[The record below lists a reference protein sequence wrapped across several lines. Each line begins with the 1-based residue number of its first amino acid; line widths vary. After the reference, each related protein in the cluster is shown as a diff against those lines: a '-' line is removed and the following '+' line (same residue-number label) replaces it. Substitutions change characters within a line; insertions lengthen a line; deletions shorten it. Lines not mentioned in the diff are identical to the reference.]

1 MPLIEEKKLAGC
13 GIAYQCLHNKSVKKT
28 VLNEWKAMRKAMGL
42 EKGKLQYTTHIVV
55 FC

>member
-1 MPLIEEKKLAGC
+1 MWHSLPMSA
-13 GIAYQCLHNKSVKKT
+13 QQKSVKKT
-28 VLNEWKAMRKAMGL
+28 VLNEWKAMRKATGL